1 MILVVGGNGY
11 LGGRLSNFLASN
23 RYDFKIGT
31 SNPSFKIKK
40 PYGEKL
46 IFCDVTNQD
55 SLKVATK
62 NIDTVINLS
71 GLNSYGCEVNP
82 NLADKINNQGALNI
96 AEACKLN
103 KVNKLIS
110 FSTVHVYENP
120 LIGLYGED
128 FQPKPTHPYGTSNL
142 AGENSI
148 MQSLQESD
156 IEFAIL
162 RLSNAVGSPSTYDTN
177 CWSLVANNFCKQA
190 VKTEK
195 ILIKNNRNTLRD
207 FIAIHDICRSIK
219 SLIDKPLSHD
229 NPVFNLSNGTSISI
243 GEIAKLIVSSISK
256 YQSKEISIEYTSNVI
271 KQDFLQIPSKKLFNY
286 INIQPTAID
295 IEIDSLVKKCS
306 EWFSKT

>member
-71 GLNSYGCEVNP
+71 GLNSYSCEVNP

-162 RLSNAVGSPSTYDTN
+162 RLS
-177 CWSLVANNFCKQA
+177 
-190 VKTEK
+190 
-195 ILIKNNRNTLRD
+195 
-207 FIAIHDICRSIK
+207 
-219 SLIDKPLSHD
+219 
-229 NPVFNLSNGTSISI
+229 
-243 GEIAKLIVSSISK
+243 SISK